1 MIKQMDAP
9 INFTGLNYILETRQ
23 IQDWLFIRWVEPGKF
38 KKSFVKAF
46 RAAEEN
52 AKQMNLKGWYCASEK
67 DHTTMHKL
75 IERVG
80 AVPYSETEDEILF
93 KKEFKYVRV

>member
-1 MIKQMDAP
+1 MNRDVV
-9 INFTGLNYILETRQ
+9 LETRQ
-23 IQDWLFIRWVEPGKF
+23 INNWLFLRWTEPGKF

-67 DHTTMHKL
+67 DHTIMHKL

-80 AVPYSETEDEILF
+80 AVPYSETENEILY
-93 KKEFKYVRV
+93 KKEFNHVRV